1 MFGLMFINPFPLINF
16 RLTPFYPLLLFPVQG
31 ESEINGHHVEIKKVT
46 PKEGGP
52 GGWGAPG
59 FGGPAAGGW
68 GGYGDPYGYGGYGGT
83 GFLSRS
89 HGNLFSDQV
98 FNHGKYRKYEKR
110 LKVYVCIYKK

>member
-1 MFGLMFINPFPLINF
+1 MVFVFLFIDPFPSPPIIIGLI
-16 RLTPFYPLLLFPVQG
+16 VQG

-83 GFLSRS
+83 IFLEA
-89 HGNLFSDQV
+89 GM
-98 FNHGKYRKYEKR
+98 
-110 LKVYVCIYKK
+110 

>member
-1 MFGLMFINPFPLINF
+1 ML
-16 RLTPFYPLLLFPVQG
+16 QG

-83 GFLSRS
+83 VLSFLASS
-89 HGNLFSDQV
+89 SGNLFSDQV
-98 FNHGKYRKYEKR
+98 
-110 LKVYVCIYKK
+110 

>member
-1 MFGLMFINPFPLINF
+1 M
-16 RLTPFYPLLLFPVQG
+16 QG

-83 GFLSRS
+83 ILFRS
-89 HGNLFSDQV
+89 GHVKLFIAQVLNLNRNLFKSR
-98 FNHGKYRKYEKR
+98 NRNR
-110 LKVYVCIYKK
+110 C